1 MGIYGGYDDL
11 TTLFNQ
17 RLGFCFWLNFC
28 SLWGERIM
36 ELINSVTVGAG
47 GATSI
52 TFSAIPGTFTDL
64 VLLYSG
70 RATTGIGQ
78 PTLNLNGSA
87 ASFTNRVLYSDGASM
102 GSYAGT
108 TDLLRVNNSGQTAN
122 AFAFSRLYFTNYAS
136 GSTKYIRLE
145 TTPETNGAGSGF
157 VFNGVSGIQ
166 WANNAAITSITLNM
180 SDWAQHSTAYLYG
193 IIKGS
198 GGASAGTP

>member
-1 MGIYGGYDDL
+1 
-11 TTLFNQ
+11 
-17 RLGFCFWLNFC
+17 
-28 SLWGERIM
+28 M

-70 RATTGIGQ
+70 RATNGIGAV
-78 PTLNLNGSA
+78 TINLNGSA
-87 ASFTNRVLYSDGASM
+87 SSFTNRLLYSDGASVA
-102 GSYAGT
+102 SFAGT
-108 TDLLRVNNSGQTAN
+108 TDLLRVNNSSMTAN
-122 AFAFSRLYFTNYAS
+122 AFAFSRLYFTNYSS

-145 TTPETNGAGSGF
+145 TTPETNSAGSGS

-193 IIKGS
+193 ITKGS
-198 GGASAGTP
+198 GGATAGTP